1 VVVFQ
6 CAIAQEVINVP
17 ASSTIKALSLPSLLT
32 PLKYKFTIVTSYF
45 RLDNE
50 RTNAIELESTLLMLR
65 SFLRLLAHCNNE
77 QQITYDVSI
86 TIFQIDYNDSQSS
99 IFPPTQKELRNNL
112 LDLKAKIIPVS
123 LDTNST
129 GRCVLVREYATYCL

>member
-1 VVVFQ
+1 MDMLFIVGFLVVVFQ

-86 TIFQIDYNDSQSS
+86 TIFQIDY
-99 IFPPTQKELRNNL
+99 
-112 LDLKAKIIPVS
+112 
-123 LDTNST
+123 
-129 GRCVLVREYATYCL
+129 C